1 MTIEATNLTKLYS
14 TQKALDNVSF
24 KINSNEIVGLI
35 GPNGAGKSTLMKIIT
50 CFIPQTEGEV
60 RVCGYDVTENS
71 IEVRRNIGYLPEN
84 NPLYLDMYVREYLM
98 FIGNIY
104 KVKNTENAVNDII
117 GLIGLEVEK
126 NKKIGALSKGYK
138 QRVGLAQSMI
148 HNPKILI
155 LDEPTSGLDP
165 NQIIEIRNLIV
176 KIGKQKTVL
185 LSTHNMHEV
194 ETVCDKILL
203 INKGKLVA
211 NTKTANLDVNS
222 LISTIIVEFDKELD
236 ITTLKTIEGITE
248 VIAIKKNTYK
258 IVAGKEDIRSEIFDF
273 AVKNNLKVLSLNM
286 EKQDLES
293 VFHNLTK

>member
-1 MTIEATNLTKLYS
+1 
-14 TQKALDNVSF
+14 
-24 KINSNEIVGLI
+24 
-35 GPNGAGKSTLMKIIT
+35 
-50 CFIPQTEGEV
+50 
-60 RVCGYDVTENS
+60 
-71 IEVRRNIGYLPEN
+71 
-84 NPLYLDMYVREYLM
+84 
-98 FIGNIY
+98 
-104 KVKNTENAVNDII
+104 
-117 GLIGLEVEK
+117 
-126 NKKIGALSKGYK
+126 
-138 QRVGLAQSMI
+138 
-148 HNPKILI
+148 
-155 LDEPTSGLDP
+155 
-165 NQIIEIRNLIV
+165 
-176 KIGKQKTVL
+176 
-185 LSTHNMHEV
+185 MHEV

>member
-148 HNPKILI
+148 HN
-155 LDEPTSGLDP
+155 
-165 NQIIEIRNLIV
+165 
-176 KIGKQKTVL
+176 
-185 LSTHNMHEV
+185 
-194 ETVCDKILL
+194 
-203 INKGKLVA
+203 
-211 NTKTANLDVNS
+211 
-222 LISTIIVEFDKELD
+222 
-236 ITTLKTIEGITE
+236 
-248 VIAIKKNTYK
+248 
-258 IVAGKEDIRSEIFDF
+258 
-273 AVKNNLKVLSLNM
+273 
-286 EKQDLES
+286 
-293 VFHNLTK
+293 